1 MYGVIGLESL
11 NPLPPSG
18 YSPLAGGEFDEE
30 IQEMIE
36 AVELVKGWFVK
47 KSKERVLAFLKQ
59 VKVRIVVQVLDGGRE
74 IEETRKLIRSGSG

>member
-1 MYGVIGLESL
+1 
-11 NPLPPSG
+11 
-18 YSPLAGGEFDEE
+18 
-30 IQEMIE
+30 MIE

-74 IEETRKLIRSGSG
+74 IEETFQKIDPIWEWLMENYKGLLYADGEGFYEGKKLILKVS